1 MSLLI
6 FFLIIS
12 LILNVVLL
20 WYIRKML
27 GKLLSVSDNMGDL
40 VEDLTS
46 YQNHLQQLYEMEMYY
61 GEPSIK
67 DLIIHS
73 RQIIEHVRDFSDVYN
88 LTEERADQTSE
99 IELEQNG

>member
-6 FFLIIS
+6 FLLVLS
-12 LILNVVLL
+12 LALNGVLL

-27 GKLLSVSDNMGDL
+27 GKLLSVSDNMGNL
-40 VEDLTS
+40 VEDLAS

-67 DLIIHS
+67 NLILHS
-73 RQIIEHVRDFSDVYN
+73 KQIIEHVKEFNDVYN
-88 LTEERADQTSE
+88 LAQERVDKIDE
-99 IELEQNG
+99 IELD

>member
-1 MSLLI
+1 MILFI
-6 FFLIIS
+6 FFLVLS
-12 LILNVVLL
+12 VILNGILL

-27 GKLLSVSDNMGDL
+27 GKLLSVSDNIGNL

-67 DLIIHS
+67 NLIVHS
-73 RQIIEHVRDFSDVYN
+73 REIIEHVKEFSDVYN
-88 LTEERADQTSE
+88 LIEKRVDEISE
-99 IELEQNG
+99 AELE

>member
-6 FFLIIS
+6 FALFIS
-12 LILNVVLL
+12 VALNGVLL

-27 GKLLSVSDNMGDL
+27 GKLLSVSDNMGNL
-40 VEDLTS
+40 VEDLAS

-67 DLIIHS
+67 NLILHS
-73 RQIIEHVRDFSDVYN
+73 RQIIEHVKEFNDVYN
-88 LTEERADQTSE
+88 LEKERVDQINE
-99 IELEQNG
+99 IEIE